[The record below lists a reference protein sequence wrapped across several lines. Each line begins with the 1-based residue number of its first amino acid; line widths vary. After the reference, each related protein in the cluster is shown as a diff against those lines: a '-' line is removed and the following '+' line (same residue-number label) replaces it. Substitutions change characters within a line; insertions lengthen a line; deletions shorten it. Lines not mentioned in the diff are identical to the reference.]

1 MRIFAGKHV
10 RRCSN
15 AATVI
20 CVFYHGE
27 FSPLLSTSR
36 RAESDR
42 CLQRVLA
49 MRSVR
54 AIATLASVAA
64 IVGSI
69 FAFGWVGLAL
79 LGF

>member
-15 AATVI
+15 AATVT
-20 CVFYHGE
+20 CVFYRGE

-36 RAESDR
+36 RAEFDR
-42 CLQRVLA
+42 LQRVLA
-49 MRSVR
+49 MRSVK